1 MDKKTK
7 RLFANMLLEKNL
19 HDKCFENRLLS
30 ILSEL
35 NESTLLYLANAVEI
49 PYNGE
54 KIIADIDGDKVE
66 ATVEAVNLLD
76 GTISLTYTKQ
86 YTRYFTTAEAAAKFI
101 TTGQY
106 EYNTSKERKFDD
118 YKIPASTNKSYSI
131 CKTFAELYA

>member
-7 RLFANMLLEKNL
+7 RLFADMLLEKNL

-49 PYNGE
+49 PYTME
-54 KIIADIDGDKVE
+54 KIMMYIDGNKVE
-66 ATVEAVNLLD
+66 ATVEAVTLLE
-76 GTISLTYTKQ
+76 GTVNLTYTKQ

-101 TTGQY
+101 TTGNYDY
-106 EYNTSKERKFDD
+106 ETSREKKNDNYN
-118 YKIPASTNKSYSI
+118 IPASIDRSYNI
-131 CKTFAELYA
+131 CKTFAELYN